1 MASPPRESTSPGP
14 LQEDSDDDDDD
25 DDDDDSSSEASVEP

>member
-1 MASPPRESTSPGP
+1 MVSPSRESTSPGP

-25 DDDDDSSSEASVEP
+25 DDDSSSEASVEP